1 MPGSRTAQRIAYEAR
16 PRALGTASTKSK
28 ATTTMSPTWPHGLDP
43 ESPDDVFVDGEHEYA
58 VRAAPAAFPTL
69 FMFGGGAGGT
79 LSEVIFKFLVVLT
92 SGLIAVRR
100 DSRWKVVVVRAALK
114 KPALWH
120 AIDVEFTEADDAER
134 RQVEILRSWDSRQR
148 ADQAVMRLREVRR
161 LRRDTR
167 A

>member
-1 MPGSRTAQRIAYEAR
+1 
-16 PRALGTASTKSK
+16 L
-28 ATTTMSPTWPHGLDP
+28 SPAWPDGIDP
-43 ESPDDVFVDGEHEYA
+43 EDPDHVFVDGEYEYA

-79 LSEVIFKFLVVLT
+79 LSEVIFQFLVVLT
-92 SGLIAVRR
+92 SGLVAARR
-100 DSRWKVVVVRAALK
+100 DSRWKVVVVRAPLK

-120 AIDVEFTEADDAER
+120 ATDVEFTGVDDAER

-148 ADQAVMRLREVRR
+148 ADQAVIRLKEVRR
-161 LRRDTR
+161 LRRVTR